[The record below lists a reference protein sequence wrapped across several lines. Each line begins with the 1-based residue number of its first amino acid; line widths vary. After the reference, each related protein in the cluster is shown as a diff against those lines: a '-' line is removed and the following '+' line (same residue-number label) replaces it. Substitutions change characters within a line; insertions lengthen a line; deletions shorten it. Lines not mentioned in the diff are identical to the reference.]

1 MLIATRVTSRS
12 IAEFVSHCGATFG
25 GVGTLTQAAA
35 AAAAVRH
42 CSSQSSAQDVRAA
55 YEYCAQLVRH
65 GRATIFARHASTS
78 AILLACNAL
87 QLCRTCAYV
96 FTPPPPPPA
105 HRQHDAENAIW
116 VGQLRQP
123 LRLRILALRAFNLET
138 LLIGE
143 AVKSKESAVMQ
154 IRCVCLPPQRAP
166 CAKGAAAW
174 VMLQACCTCSM
185 SFSPHSCWA
194 PLPPCLTPAGPL
206 PSHPAT
212 RCCVTCVITLKGT
225 SGGVTH

>member
-1 MLIATRVTSRS
+1 MRDPPRL
-12 IAEFVSHCGATFG
+12 
-25 GVGTLTQAAA
+25 Q
-35 AAAAVRH
+35 
-42 CSSQSSAQDVRAA
+42 
-55 YEYCAQLVRH
+55 
-65 GRATIFARHASTS
+65 RATIVSHPCVRVYS
-78 AILLACNAL
+78 
-87 QLCRTCAYV
+87 
-96 FTPPPPPPA
+96 PPPPA

-154 IRCVCLPPQRAP
+154 IRCVCLPPQRAQ

-174 VMLQACCTCSM
+174 VMLQACWTCSM

-194 PLPPCLTPAGPL
+194 PLPPCLTPAGRRCRPTL
-206 PSHPAT
+206 PHVVLHASSPSQVPVVA
-212 RCCVTCVITLKGT
+212 
-225 SGGVTH
+225 